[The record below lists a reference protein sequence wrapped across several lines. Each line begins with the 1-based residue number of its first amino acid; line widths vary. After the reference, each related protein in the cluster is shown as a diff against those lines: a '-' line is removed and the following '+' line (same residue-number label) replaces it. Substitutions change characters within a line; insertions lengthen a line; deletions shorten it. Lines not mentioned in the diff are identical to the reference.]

1 MGRTGH
7 HEDCGLPNFDLLQS
21 TENIKAMPIKI

>member
-7 HEDCGLPNFDLLQS
+7 HEDCSFSS
-21 TENIKAMPIKI
+21 TDTIIPLPIKNKKKKGK